1 MKFVIGFI
9 ITQII
14 ILLLLSSCNSQKKL
28 QRRIEKNGIKES
40 ITFITQKY
48 PEYFKSK
55 DTIIIDTIV
64 IQDTIRIKA
73 DTVNAFLSDSSNFLT
88 LNNDSI
94 SLTIDKATNK
104 IRIVYKERLVPI
116 TKVIYRSV
124 PCPTIVC
131 PDCEDL
137 KDYTKEGSSFK
148 WWMLIVGGVLL
159 GGFYIWAN
167 RTK

>member
-1 MKFVIGFI
+1 MIFI
-9 ITQII
+9 ALGIVAIFA
-14 ILLLLSSCNSQKKL
+14 LSSCSSQKKL

-40 ITFITQKY
+40 ITFITKKY

-55 DTIIIDTIV
+55 DTIIKDTIV

-73 DTVNAFLSDSSNFLT
+73 DTVTAFLSDSSNFLT

-131 PDCEDL
+131 PDCDDL
-137 KDYTKEGSSFK
+137 KDYTKDVFSFP
-148 WWMLIVGGVLL
+148 WWLLIVGGVLL